1 MYFVSVSWKH
11 KREEVKRVSQL
22 SVFSVYRK
30 TKGGS
35 SCFSN
40 LWQKREQKRWNGR
53 STPGNCVCSS
63 HCVSF
68 VVAQKIHIHK
78 EVGDSFSS
86 LQYYVI
92 LMFLILQV
100 LTDFVVIKTVVT
112 LFFCKKWNREID
124 AHRGHDLYRA
134 QWKLWPS
141 LSCNFCL
148 KNERGPSSLRN
159 KLASLIRGDDAT
171 QPITSCHECLT
182 AKISRFHHHVENTL
196 EITANPKH
204 LPKEK
209 QILHFSTIK
218 AKSTS
223 RYLQIFWDHHN
234 SKAGN
239 SDHSWSPGDNEA
251 FWNIN
256 KSTHVTVIVL

>member
-86 LQYYVI
+86 LQYYVTSYV
-92 LMFLILQV
+92 LDSPSFNWFCCHQNCCHTFFLQEMKQRNWC
-100 LTDFVVIKTVVT
+100 TQ
-112 LFFCKKWNREID
+112 RS
-124 AHRGHDLYRA
+124 R
-134 QWKLWPS
+134 P
-141 LSCNFCL
+141 LSCPV
-148 KNERGPSSLRN
+148 EAVA
-159 KLASLIRGDDAT
+159 LAELQFLPEKWKG
-171 QPITSCHECLT
+171 
-182 AKISRFHHHVENTL
+182 TL
-196 EITANPKH
+196 VP
-204 LPKEK
+204 EK
-209 QILHFSTIK
+209 QARRT
-218 AKSTS
+218 
-223 RYLQIFWDHHN
+223 Y
-234 SKAGN
+234 
-239 SDHSWSPGDNEA
+239 
-251 FWNIN
+251 
-256 KSTHVTVIVL
+256 